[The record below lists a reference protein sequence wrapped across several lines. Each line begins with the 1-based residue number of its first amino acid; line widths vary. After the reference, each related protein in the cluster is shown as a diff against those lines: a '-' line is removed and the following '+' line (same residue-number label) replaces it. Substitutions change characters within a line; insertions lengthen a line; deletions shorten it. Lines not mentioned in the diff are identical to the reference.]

1 LGFAIKNYGTDEGG
15 SLFSKTDTRGS
26 VVLNKILTILFLTFI
41 DEIWYKR
48 LKIIFLIL
56 AIFIFLWYEPK
67 IILSFFRADFFSLF
81 IFIA

>member
-1 LGFAIKNYGTDEGG
+1 LGFIIKNYGTDGGG
-15 SLFSKTDTRGS
+15 SPFSKIDTRGS

-48 LKIIFLIL
+48 LKIIFLTL

-67 IILSFFRADFFSLF
+67 NIL
-81 IFIA
+81 